1 MYALIDS
8 FANGTMEYQPKAHE
22 VENFSLDSEALTS
35 LFEGYLKEAKD
46 IVDQTIQ
53 EMQST
58 SYTVS
63 EYAANRIKNEESSLL
78 NSSRW
83 YVTRK
88 EAYEDFKNHYQLSR
102 DEPLNPECFIQPFPI
117 SLDIPSTSVKRPDSS
132 KPVQVVST
140 TPNPFAVKIGEKK
153 IKREGCMVSDSGREV
168 MPISV
173 VKIAQEP
180 GVEFKYRTGVDGQL
194 EFTAIVPGMEFKE
207 HVKYMKKHKELFPPI
222 PTRLSKLM
230 GQAIGHYD
238 MIREGDRVMLG
249 LSGGKDSLTMLHCLL
264 QLQRKSPKKFEI
276 ACVTVDPQTTG
287 FDPRYVNV
295 SFIH

>member
-1 MYALIDS
+1 M
-8 FANGTMEYQPKAHE
+8 
-22 VENFSLDSEALTS
+22 ENFSLDANALS
-35 LFEGYLKEAKD
+35 ALFSRYLQEAKEL
-46 IVDQTIQ
+46 VESTIA
-53 EMQST
+53 EMKST

-63 EYAANRIKNEESSLL
+63 DYTANRIKNEESSLL
-78 NSSRW
+78 TTARW

-88 EAYEDFKNHYQLSR
+88 EAYEDFKNGYKVSR
-102 DEPLNPECFIQPFPI
+102 DEPLNPEGFIQPLPI
-117 SLDIPSTSVKRPDSS
+117 SMDMPSTSVKRSESS
-132 KPVQVVST
+132 TPAVVSL
-140 TPNPFAVKIGEKK
+140 PAAKAANPFAVKISEKK
-153 IKREGCMVSDSGREV
+153 IKKEGCLLSNSGKEV

-207 HVKYMKKHKELFPPI
+207 HVKYMKKHKDLFPNI
-222 PTRLSKLM
+222 PTRLTKLM

-287 FDPRYVNV
+287 FDPRY
-295 SFIH
+295 SFHCFVD

>member
-1 MYALIDS
+1 
-8 FANGTMEYQPKAHE
+8 MEYQPKAHE
-22 VENFSLDSEALTS
+22 VTNFSLDAQS
-35 LFEGYLKEAKD
+35 LSTLFASYLEEAKE
-46 IVDQTIQ
+46 IVDQTIT

-63 EYAANRIKNEESSLL
+63 EYTANRIKNEESSLV
-78 NSSRW
+78 SSARW

-88 EAYEDFKNHYQLSR
+88 EAYEDFKNHYQVSR
-102 DEPLNPECFIQPFPI
+102 DEPLHAECFIQPVPI
-117 SLDIPSTSVKRPDSS
+117 HLSLEPVSQKRVDVTPA
-132 KPVQVVST
+132 KPAA
-140 TPNPFAVKIGEKK
+140 NPFTVKIGEKK
-153 IKREGCMVSDSGREV
+153 IKKEGCMLSHSGKEV

-207 HVKYMKKHKELFPPI
+207 HVKYMKKHKELFPAI
-222 PTRLSKLM
+222 PTRLTKLM

-287 FDPRYVNV
+287 FDPRYPWNELL
-295 SFIH
+295 IE